1 MKKKKSQI
9 QLILEA
15 VRMLDTHQYQSWPF
29 RIDLRKLKM
38 ASDRDC
44 VLGQLY
50 GSYHTAAWA
59 LGLYL
64 TKSPHGFN
72 VPISTPLWKTKIRQL
87 RIQRRKSAYRGRT
100 RV

>member
-9 QLILEA
+9 QLIREA
-15 VRMLDTHQYQSWPF
+15 VRMLDTHQHRLWPF

-64 TKSPHGFN
+64 TKSPHGFDG
-72 VPISTPLWKTKIRQL
+72 PISTPLWKTKIRQL